1 MKAAKAWAKKWVKK
15 AGHELQVAAVSLE
28 HGFVWAGQKLEA
40 VMINVIDDAR
50 HIAGKLIEG
59 VGWATDEVGKAIEY
73 LGREIDKL
81 GKAVAGL

>member
-1 MKAAKAWAKKWVKK
+1 MQA
-15 AGHELQVAAVSLE
+15 AAVSLE
-28 HGFVWAGQKLEA
+28 HGYVWAGQKLEA
-40 VMINVIDDAR
+40 VMINVMDDAR

-81 GKAVAGL
+81 GKTVAGL